1 MQRLLIILQAHQV
14 RQLIYI
20 KIDGCNTKGVLTL
33 IKLKIQNSTHETA
46 IKILK
51 LLLLSTPMANIRL
64 DLNNMDMIFPAICM
78 RTHITHLPKRGRVD
92 VSKFIYYRTPKTRG
106 E

>member
-20 KIDGCNTKGVLTL
+20 KIDGCNTKGVRLTL
-33 IKLKIQNSTHETA
+33 IKSQNSTHETA

-51 LLLLSTPMANIRL
+51 LLLLSTPMANIR
-64 DLNNMDMIFPAICM
+64 
-78 RTHITHLPKRGRVD
+78 
-92 VSKFIYYRTPKTRG
+92 
-106 E
+106 